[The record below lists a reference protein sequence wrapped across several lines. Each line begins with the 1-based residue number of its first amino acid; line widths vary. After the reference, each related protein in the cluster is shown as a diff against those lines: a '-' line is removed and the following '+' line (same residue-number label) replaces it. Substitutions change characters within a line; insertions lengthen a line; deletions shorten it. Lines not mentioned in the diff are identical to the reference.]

1 MGKTKNSIIS
11 EKLDVPVDGA
21 KFLNPE
27 KIVKEMEIKPG
38 MIIADFGC
46 GTGYFCFPLA
56 QKVGKG
62 GKIYAIDIL
71 NSKLETVA
79 SQAKLS
85 GINNIITSRAN
96 LEATEG
102 SKLQKESVDWVILV
116 NMLFQNNSEGKKK
129 IMQEAKR
136 VLKKGGNILVI
147 EWDKDKSTIGPEKTI
162 RVSKDEMMRIAREYG
177 LGIATEIPVS
187 DFHYGMILA
196 KYKEN

>member
-1 MGKTKNSIIS
+1 MGKTKKTADTII
-11 EKLDVPVDGA
+11 PNNMPDGA

-27 KIVKEMEIKPG
+27 KIVEGMDIRPG
-38 MIIADFGC
+38 MVIADFGC

-56 QKVGKG
+56 QKVAKG
-62 GKIYAIDIL
+62 GVVYAIDIL

-79 SQAKLS
+79 SFAKLN
-85 GINNIITSRAN
+85 GLNNIITRRAN
-96 LEATEG
+96 LEIAEG

-116 NMLFQNNSEGKKK
+116 NMLFQNNSEGRKK
-129 IMQEAKR
+129 IMQESKR

-147 EWDKDKSTIGPEKTI
+147 EWDKDKSTIGPEKSLRI
-162 RVSKDEMMRIAREYG
+162 SKDEMIRIAREYG

-187 DFHYGMILA
+187 DFHYGLILA